1 MKKNPNPKAL
11 RIEDFDYE
19 LPDAL
24 IAKYPA
30 EQRDQSQLLLYDK
43 GTLSKQ
49 KFQDIHRLLP
59 SNSALVFNN
68 TKVVPARLF
77 FYTEAGKKIEIF
89 CLSPSGDV
97 EITQAA
103 DQKGRTTWN
112 CMVGGAKKWKS
123 DSLTLHTGEGQKI
136 HVVKKGRNGAEFLI
150 EFTWSP
156 SHLTFFEVLES
167 AGKVPLPPY
176 MNRESEPEDKIRYQ
190 TVFAQVEGSV
200 AAPTAALH
208 FTPGVISALTKNN
221 VAHHTLTLHV
231 SAGTFRPVKSETM
244 EAHDMHA
251 EYFEI
256 PANLIQAL
264 LQHPDHPIIPVGT
277 TSMRS
282 LESLYLIGEQILAG
296 EIPENGLFQI
306 DQWAGLNSAHPGK
319 IPALQAIQQYMSDN
333 HLSKIT
339 GSTRLMIAPG
349 VQINMCNGLITN
361 FHQPKST
368 LLLLVAALIGD
379 DFKKAYKF
387 AVDEKFRFLSYGD
400 SCLFLPR

>member
-1 MKKNPNPKAL
+1 MKNNPSPKDI

-19 LPDAL
+19 LPDEL

-30 EQRDQSQLLLYDK
+30 KQRDQSQLLLYRK
-43 GTLSKQ
+43 GEISKE
-49 KFQDIHRLLP
+49 KFSNIARLLP
-59 SNSALVFNN
+59 QNSMLVFNN

-77 FYTEAGKKIEIF
+77 FYTQTGKKIEIF
-89 CLSPSGDV
+89 CLSPAGNL

-103 DQKGRTTWN
+103 RHTGSSVWN
-112 CMVGGAKKWKS
+112 CMVGGAKKWKT
-123 DSLTLHTGEGQKI
+123 DSLTLQTGAGQEI
-136 HVVKKGRNGAEFLI
+136 TVTKKGRNGAEFII
-150 EFTWSP
+150 EFQWNPT
-156 SHLTFFEVLES
+156 HLTFFEVLES

-208 FTPGVISALTKNN
+208 FTPEVISVLTEKKIP
-221 VAHHTLTLHV
+221 HHTLTLHV

-244 EAHDMHA
+244 AAHDMHA
-251 EYFEI
+251 EYFEVSSD
-256 PANLIQAL
+256 LITKL
-264 LQHPDHPIIPVGT
+264 LEGSDKKIIPVGT
-277 TSMRS
+277 TSMRT
-282 LESLYLIGEQILAG
+282 LESLYLAGEKLLAG
-296 EIPENGLFQI
+296 YTPENGLFTI
-306 DQWAGLNSAHPGK
+306 EQWAGLESKHPDK
-319 IPALQAIQQYMSDN
+319 TSALQAVKDWMTANNQ
-333 HLSKIT
+333 SKIS

-349 VQINMCNGLITN
+349 VKINLCSGLITN

-387 AVDEKFRFLSYGD
+387 AVNEKFRFLSYGD
-400 SCLFLPR
+400 SCLFLPE

>member
-30 EQRDQSQLLLYDK
+30 EQRDQSRLLLYDK

-123 DSLTLHTGEGQKI
+123 DSLTLHTGEGQTI
-136 HVVKKGRNGAEFLI
+136 HVV
-150 EFTWSP
+150 
-156 SHLTFFEVLES
+156 
-167 AGKVPLPPY
+167 
-176 MNRESEPEDKIRYQ
+176 
-190 TVFAQVEGSV
+190 
-200 AAPTAALH
+200 
-208 FTPGVISALTKNN
+208 
-221 VAHHTLTLHV
+221 
-231 SAGTFRPVKSETM
+231 
-244 EAHDMHA
+244 
-251 EYFEI
+251 
-256 PANLIQAL
+256 
-264 LQHPDHPIIPVGT
+264 
-277 TSMRS
+277 
-282 LESLYLIGEQILAG
+282 
-296 EIPENGLFQI
+296 
-306 DQWAGLNSAHPGK
+306 
-319 IPALQAIQQYMSDN
+319 
-333 HLSKIT
+333 
-339 GSTRLMIAPG
+339 
-349 VQINMCNGLITN
+349 
-361 FHQPKST
+361 
-368 LLLLVAALIGD
+368 
-379 DFKKAYKF
+379 
-387 AVDEKFRFLSYGD
+387 
-400 SCLFLPR
+400 

>member
-1 MKKNPNPKAL
+1 MNKKPSPKDI
-11 RIEDFDYE
+11 RIEDYNYE

-30 EQRDQSQLLLYDK
+30 EKRDQSALLFYNR
-43 GTLSKQ
+43 GSISKQ
-49 KFQDIHRLLP
+49 QFNQLPDLLP
-59 SNSALVFNN
+59 SKATLIFNN

-77 FYTEAGKKIEIF
+77 FYTNTGKKIEIF
-89 CLSPSGDV
+89 CLSPANGL

-103 DQKGRTTWN
+103 NQKGKTLWN

-123 DSLTLHTGEGQKI
+123 DSLTLHTSEGHYI
-136 HVVKKGRNGAEFLI
+136 TVTKKGRNGAEFI
-150 EFTWSP
+150 IQFEWEP
-156 SHLTFFEVLES
+156 RRLTFFEVLQS

-208 FTPGVISALTKNN
+208 FSPGVISALTKNN
-221 VAHHTLTLHV
+221 ISHHTITLHV
-231 SAGTFRPVKSETM
+231 SAGTFKPVKSETM
-244 EAHDMHA
+244 AAHDMHA
-251 EYFEI
+251 EYFEVSKDLV
-256 PANLIQAL
+256 AEL
-264 LQHPDHPIIPVGT
+264 LNHPEKPIIPVGT
-277 TSMRS
+277 TSMRT
-282 LESLYLIGEQILAG
+282 LESLYLAG
-296 EIPENGLFQI
+296 EEILNGNTPANGLFSI
-306 DQWAGLNSAHPGK
+306 NQWDGFESTHPAK
-319 IPALQAIQQYMSDN
+319 QKVMCAVLDFMTTRE
-333 HLSKIT
+333 LSKIT

-349 VQINMCNGLITN
+349 VKINMCNGLITN